1 MLTALLAATV
11 ASLEPTCRSGWTR
24 LSDTPD
30 AGKCLRV
37 VDTGFGASGGTLDMA
52 ECPSLCA
59 DLARPW
65 MSDDPPPKPLCV
77 SSRAEHDFLLSS
89 VLPCSELT
97 SEGWCLAGVGSYGLW
112 LGFTRPTVP
121 TSGAPWATHEHQQ
134 DTSDGSVCSS
144 VWLDEQLSLLNPQA
158 AKAAASAWATGQE
171 PGDLWGDGEERCLAI
186 YKDLT
191 YKKEGWYDIRCDLS
205 NAPAAGRRL
214 GYWEGDPDPPYS
226 YPTLEESTPGVPRCA
241 CELPAA
247 VLDPCDDGDLGLGG
261 VFASS
266 HPGAPEECWEL
277 VPYMAAWS
285 GRTEQQLCA
294 ATLGEL
300 AEFLEAIGADPWTP
314 HEPSATIAD
323 VCGGRCGLAG
333 AGTCGSELGPKC
345 SATKALGQAAY
356 AARECA
362 DTTRRDVRGKTCTA
376 NSGVTCDDPF
386 LEWANPSQTKAQA
399 CPVTCGTCAEVTID
413 QWLNAPS
420 TSAAEGAAKRYAT
433 LSCPEM
439 EGDNVKIDPPPS
451 GRLLDDM
458 VISTADELITA
469 VANAER
475 GMSIAT
481 TCEWSVPRVGL
492 GRRRLGTMSAVPG
505 QLESV
510 RCSKATLLLLAPG
523 AIITLNGTA
532 LDLPFMTAFTI
543 RGVGAA
549 GATIDAGGLSRV
561 LTIGGG
567 CAHTASCRR
576 GRALGTSGGYEGV
589 NVELINVHLTGGIA
603 DEGGAVF
610 IDGVGQPATLTMYG
624 GSITASQAVGG
635 GTSETDGGGGGLL
648 AVGSGITIVPGDK
661 KTVTSVMMY
670 GVDVSGGIA
679 ATDGGCVLVKEAT
692 YVMSGVKISG
702 CNAGRHGGGLF
713 TESSTASTISSSMI
727 SHSVAAE
734 SGGGYFQKGGSAA
747 LSRVVV
753 DTCRTTKLESTLGWY
768 TNEVGGGGVVITDNA
783 LVDLIDVSVLRTRG
797 GGVLTLG
804 DSTLQMSGVRIE
816 GGQAKYGAGLAM
828 FGGSTTMRDS
838 SIRGTM
844 TGPAQGGAGMFM
856 DAGARLTCE
865 RCEVRA
871 NNGSFGGGLAMT
883 GQSTATFRDSVV
895 AQNGAALKGDWFHGG
910 HGIPAS
916 GGGMAASSAVAS
928 P

>member
-1 MLTALLAATV
+1 MT
-11 ASLEPTCRSGWTR
+11 
-24 LSDTPD
+24 
-30 AGKCLRV
+30 
-37 VDTGFGASGGTLDMA
+37 
-52 ECPSLCA
+52 
-59 DLARPW
+59 
-65 MSDDPPPKPLCV
+65 DDPPPKPLCV
-77 SSRAEHDFLLSS
+77 SSRAEHDFLLST

-171 PGDLWGDGEERCLAI
+171 PGDLWGDGDERCLAI

-261 VFASS
+261 VFASA

-300 AEFLEAIGADPWTP
+300 AEFFEAIGADPWTP

-333 AGTCGSELGPKC
+333 AGTCGNELGPKC

-356 AARECA
+356 DARECA
-362 DTTRRDVRGKTCTA
+362 DTTRTDVRGKTCTA

-510 RCSKATLLLLAPG
+510 RCSKATR
-523 AIITLNGTA
+523 TRRDHHVNGTA

-576 GRALGTSGGYEGV
+576 GRALGTSGGYKRRERRAHQRPPHRWHRRRGRRR
-589 NVELINVHLTGGIA
+589 VHRRRR
-603 DEGGAVF
+603 
-610 IDGVGQPATLTMYG
+610 PAG
-624 GSITASQAVGG
+624 DAHDIHGSITASQAVGG

-648 AVGSGITIVPGDK
+648 VVGSGTIAPGDAK
-661 KTVTSVMMY
+661 PCDLRH
-670 GVDVSGGIA
+670 DV
-679 ATDGGCVLVKEAT
+679 
-692 YVMSGVKISG
+692 
-702 CNAGRHGGGLF
+702 R
-713 TESSTASTISSSMI
+713 
-727 SHSVAAE
+727 
-734 SGGGYFQKGGSAA
+734 
-747 LSRVVV
+747 
-753 DTCRTTKLESTLGWY
+753 
-768 TNEVGGGGVVITDNA
+768 
-783 LVDLIDVSVLRTRG
+783 RG
-797 GGVLTLG
+797 
-804 DSTLQMSGVRIE
+804 
-816 GGQAKYGAGLAM
+816 
-828 FGGSTTMRDS
+828 
-838 SIRGTM
+838 
-844 TGPAQGGAGMFM
+844 
-856 DAGARLTCE
+856 CE
-865 RCEVRA
+865 RRH
-871 NNGSFGGGLAMT
+871 
-883 GQSTATFRDSVV
+883 R
-895 AQNGAALKGDWFHGG
+895 G
-910 HGIPAS
+910 HRRRPS
-916 GGGMAASSAVAS
+916 
-928 P
+928 